1 MDCPRCGGDQIRALC
16 TNGKETDR
24 ITRQRRCLDCKH
36 VWYTVELPVHMA
48 IIGWSRGRGKSMP
61 VLRVPV
67 QLAVGTDAV

>member
-1 MDCPRCGGDQIRALC
+1 
-16 TNGKETDR
+16 
-24 ITRQRRCLDCKH
+24 
-36 VWYTVELPVHMA
+36 VELPVHMA